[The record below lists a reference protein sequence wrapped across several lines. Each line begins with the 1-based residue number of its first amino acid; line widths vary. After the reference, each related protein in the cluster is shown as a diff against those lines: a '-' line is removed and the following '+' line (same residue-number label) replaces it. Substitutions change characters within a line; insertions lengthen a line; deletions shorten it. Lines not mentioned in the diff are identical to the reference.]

1 MRGCTE
7 LKEIGAAPCDLLSSG
22 LESKPMNSSR
32 KGGKIVRKVII
43 IVLNSFPTG
52 DFLQN

>member
-7 LKEIGAAPCDLLSSG
+7 LQEIGAAPCDLLSSG

-32 KGGKIVRKVII
+32 KGAKLFKR
-43 IVLNSFPTG
+43 
-52 DFLQN
+52 